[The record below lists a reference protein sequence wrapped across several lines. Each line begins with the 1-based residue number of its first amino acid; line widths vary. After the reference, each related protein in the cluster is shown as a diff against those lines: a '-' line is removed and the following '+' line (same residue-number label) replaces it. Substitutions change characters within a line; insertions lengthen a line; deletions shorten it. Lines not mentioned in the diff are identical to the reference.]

1 MAKKQ
6 QKGLKDYMAVGA
18 YSAALIFR
26 NLTFVLFLGF
36 LALIYIANAHYAEK
50 KVREIQALQHEIKEL
65 RWRYMAARADL
76 MYSLKESE
84 VAKAVEPLGLKPIKG
99 KMKKVIVEEAP

>member
-6 QKGLKDYMAVGA
+6 KGLGDYMAVGA
-18 YSAALIFR
+18 YSAVLIFR
-26 NLTFVLFLGF
+26 NISFVLFLGF
-36 LALIYIANAHYAEK
+36 LGVVYIANAHYSEK
-50 KVREIQALQHEIKEL
+50 KVREIQSLQDEIKEL

-84 VAKAVEPLGLKPIKG
+84 VAKTVKPLGLKPIKG
-99 KMKKVIVEEAP
+99 KMKKVYVEKAP

>member
-6 QKGLKDYMAVGA
+6 KGLGSYMAVGA
-18 YSAALIFR
+18 YSAVLIFR

-36 LALIYIANAHYAEK
+36 LGIIYIANAHYSEK
-50 KVREIQALQHEIKEL
+50 KVREIQALQDDIKEL

-76 MYSLKESE
+76 MYSLNCIIFS
-84 VAKAVEPLGLKPIKG
+84 VSYHITNSVSFDLHCI
-99 KMKKVIVEEAP
+99 I

>member
-6 QKGLKDYMAVGA
+6 KGLGSYMAVGA
-18 YSAALIFR
+18 YSAVLIFR

-36 LALIYIANAHYAEK
+36 LGIIYIANAHYSEK
-50 KVREIQALQHEIKEL
+50 KVREIQALQDDIKEL

-84 VAKAVEPLGLKPIKG
+84 VAKTVAPIGLKPIRG
-99 KMKKVIVEEAP
+99 KMKKVIVEKAL